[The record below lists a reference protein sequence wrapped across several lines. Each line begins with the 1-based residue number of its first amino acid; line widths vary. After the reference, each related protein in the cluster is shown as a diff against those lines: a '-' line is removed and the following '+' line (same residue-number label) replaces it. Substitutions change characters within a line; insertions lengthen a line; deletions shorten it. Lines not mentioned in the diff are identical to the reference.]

1 MSCEETTK
9 TGTKLDGKDKMK
21 RGFSKIVWI
30 ACLIKPCG
38 RKLNQ

>member
-9 TGTKLDGKDKMK
+9 RGTKLDGMDKMK
-21 RGFSKIVWI
+21 RGFSKIVWFT
-30 ACLIKPCG
+30 CLIKPCG